1 MIFDKKIQEEF
12 KNKQPIEIL
21 EKYLYKYRE
30 NLHNDNFHF
39 LIGLCF
45 LKMGYLREAKIA
57 FEKAINENP
66 DNIRNKIFLSNT
78 FVQAQHYK
86 EAEELVKSLDNKS
99 MTASELLAYMEVKL
113 YLNQSIDEE
122 KELVLND
129 TKEKPIDKKIFS
141 VFAYA
146 FCEDFEKA
154 NSLAGEIQFKEL
166 ANATTFFLLMEEFYK
181 LKISKEV
188 IIKLFNQFVDNYMPK
203 VNQAELS
210 VFLKSA
216 FGCEYLENCEKL
228 NYIFNFIKHKYKK
241 NIELLSQILILK
253 YDLAEKKN
261 NSKEMAEAIKSLNAL
276 KKKNEQVLLCLVT
289 DSFKNFANADKN
301 KLKKQIEELIK
312 KDQQNEKYRKLYFDL
327 LVKSQQLKEAET
339 LTRATI
345 TMTTRKEKRVF
356 DIIHSF
362 YSFYHLKKCLF
373 IENPKHDEN
382 CPLCFGTT
390 YMPIIKTMMFAHNP
404 RQIYTE
410 DKVSKVIEVNEQT
423 LKAIVDWQP
432 MNIPSQIVGTY
443 LQSLGAYE
451 TRHNIPDVLVPG
463 QTYIFLKMKTET
475 YKRLAKE
482 GYSLE
487 QIDPYVTISQG
498 IQRQNMSKVN
508 EIFNKDGK
516 QIDINNLPVSADDF
530 VLEII
535 YAKSKDNSGE

>member
-1 MIFDKKIQEEF
+1 MIFDKKIQEEL

-21 EKYLYKYRE
+21 EKYLYKYRD
-30 NLHNDNFHF
+30 NVHNDNFHF

-57 FEKAINENP
+57 FEKAITENP
-66 DNIRNKIFLSNT
+66 ENIRNKIFLSNT
-78 FVQAQHYK
+78 FVQAQHFK
-86 EAEELVKSLDNKS
+86 EAEKLVNNLDKTK
-99 MTASELLAYMEVKL
+99 MTASELLAYMEVKK
-113 YLNQSIDEE
+113 YLNHSIQEE
-122 KELVLND
+122 KELILKD
-129 TKEKPIDKKIFS
+129 KKEKEIDKKVFS
-141 VFAYA
+141 IFAYA
-146 FCEDFEKA
+146 FCNEYEQA
-154 NSLAGEIQFKEL
+154 NQLASEIQFKEL

-181 LKISKEV
+181 LNISKEV
-188 IIKLFNQFVDNYMPK
+188 IFALFNHFVENYMTK
-203 VNQAELS
+203 VKQNELEI
-210 VFLKSA
+210 FLKSA
-216 FGCEYLENCEKL
+216 FGCGYLEYCEEDKQ
-228 NYIFNFIKHKYKK
+228 NYIFNYIQHKYVK
-241 NIELLSQILILK
+241 NLDLISQILILK
-253 YDLAEKKN
+253 YNLAEKSNDKT
-261 NSKEMAEAIKSLNAL
+261 KMDKAIKSLNSL
-276 KKKNEQVLLCLVT
+276 KKKNEQALLCLVT
-289 DSFKNFANADKN
+289 DSFKNFDKTNRN
-301 KLKKQIEELIK
+301 KLKKRIEQLIE

-327 LVKSQQLKEAET
+327 LVKSNLLKEAEI

-345 TMTTRKEKRVF
+345 SMTTKKEKKVF

-373 IENPKHDEN
+373 TDNPKHNDN

-410 DKVSKVIEVNEQT
+410 DKISKVIEVNEKT
-423 LKAIVDWQP
+423 LKAIVNWQP

-451 TRHNIPDVLVPG
+451 TRHDIPDVLVPG

-487 QIDPYVTISQG
+487 QIDPYVTISQA
-498 IQRQNMSKVN
+498 IQRTNMSKVN
-508 EIFNKDGK
+508 ELFSKENKP
-516 QIDINNLPVSADDF
+516 IDINYLPISADDF

-535 YAKSKDNSGE
+535 YAKTKED

>member
-1 MIFDKKIQEEF
+1 MIFDKKIQQEF

-21 EKYLYKYRE
+21 EKYLYKYRD
-30 NLHNDNFHF
+30 NVHNDNFHF

-57 FEKAINENP
+57 FEKAIFENP
-66 DNIRNKIFLSNT
+66 ENIRNKIFLSNT
-78 FVQAQHYK
+78 FVQAQHFK
-86 EAEELVKSLDNKS
+86 EADEMVNNLDKNK
-99 MTASELLAYMEVKL
+99 MTASELLAFMEVKK
-113 YLNQSIDEE
+113 YLNKPIQEE
-122 KELVLND
+122 KELILKD
-129 TKEKPIDKKIFS
+129 IKENLIDKKVFS
-141 VFAYA
+141 IFAYA
-146 FCEDFEKA
+146 FCNEYEQA
-154 NSLAGEIQFKEL
+154 NKLASEIQYKEL

-181 LKISKEV
+181 LNISKE
-188 IIKLFNQFVDNYMPK
+188 IIVNLFDQFVDNYMTK
-203 VNQAELS
+203 VKQNELE

-216 FGCEYLENCEKL
+216 FGCNYLEICDKTKQS
-228 NYIFNFIKHKYKK
+228 YIFNYIQHKYSK
-241 NIELLSQILILK
+241 NLELVSQILILK
-253 YDLAEKKN
+253 YNLAEKLN
-261 NSKEMAEAIKSLNAL
+261 DKEQMAKAIKSLNSL

-289 DSFKNFANADKN
+289 DSFKNFENANRN
-301 KLKKQIEELIK
+301 KLKKRIEQLIE

-327 LVKSQQLKEAET
+327 LIKLNQLSEAEK

-345 TMTTRKEKRVF
+345 TMTTKKEKKVF

-362 YSFYHLKKCLF
+362 YSFYYLKKCLF
-373 IENPKHDEN
+373 TDNPKHDDN

-390 YMPIIKTMMFAHNP
+390 YMPIVKTMMFAHNP

-410 DKVSKVIEVNEQT
+410 DKVSKVIEVNEKT

-451 TRHNIPDVLVPG
+451 TRHDIPDVLVPG

-487 QIDPYVTISQG
+487 QIDPYVTISQA
-498 IQRQNMSKVN
+498 IQRTNMSKVN
-508 EIFNKDGK
+508 ELFSKENKPIN
-516 QIDINNLPVSADDF
+516 IDNLPVTAEDF

-535 YAKSKDNSGE
+535 YAKTKEE